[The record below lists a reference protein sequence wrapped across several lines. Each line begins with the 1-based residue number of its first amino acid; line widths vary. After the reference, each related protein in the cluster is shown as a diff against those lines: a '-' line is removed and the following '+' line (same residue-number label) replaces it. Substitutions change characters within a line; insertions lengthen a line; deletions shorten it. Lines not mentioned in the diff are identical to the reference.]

1 MNEMKRAQFTFVIR
15 NAHPETTCTV
25 YMTLIVLFIYLFEYC
40 LCIFDIHLMPF
51 FFFLVRLINQPSVYV
66 LFLFCLYSQIFSN
79 VANK

>member
-51 FFFLVRLINQPSVYV
+51 FFFFGKINKSALSICP
-66 LFLFCLYSQIFSN
+66 LPFLFIQSNIFQCG
-79 VANK
+79 